1 MQNLNGGPPI
11 MPDIP
16 NQDLNSPP
24 LPEAA
29 QDAEHLLQCIPV
41 RHSNGFLNE
50 SEVVAW
56 KEQMETV
63 SVSFP
68 MISHCIYLNLRYS
81 LQGRLSRVMVKQKD
95 LNNTLSPLVARA
107 ESAID
112 EIEVSLK
119 LDLDTQEEAR
129 RRAEEAAAEVTRKA
143 AESLRA
149 EKAKAAR
156 VREIQKEMAEIAG
169 VGGII
174 HNPVSDSYC
183 FFSSLCITATY

>member
-1 MQNLNGGPPI
+1 
-11 MPDIP
+11 
-16 NQDLNSPP
+16 
-24 LPEAA
+24 
-29 QDAEHLLQCIPV
+29 
-41 RHSNGFLNE
+41 
-50 SEVVAW
+50 
-56 KEQMETV
+56 
-63 SVSFP
+63 
-68 MISHCIYLNLRYS
+68 
-81 LQGRLSRVMVKQKD
+81 MVKQKD
-95 LNNTLSPLVARA
+95 LSNALSPLVARA

-129 RRAEEAAAEVTRKA
+129 RRAEEAAAEATRKAAEEA

-174 HNPVSDSYC
+174 HDPVSDSYF